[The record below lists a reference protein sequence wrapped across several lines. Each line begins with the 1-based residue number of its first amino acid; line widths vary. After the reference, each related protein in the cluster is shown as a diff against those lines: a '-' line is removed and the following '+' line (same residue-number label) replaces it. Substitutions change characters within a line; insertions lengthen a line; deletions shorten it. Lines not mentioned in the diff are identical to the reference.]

1 MPTGFLRSRGSSA
14 SRPPETIRL
23 ANDPP
28 AALCSR
34 RHARRRAEK
43 ETAMAD
49 TAPRSYIYVGSAH
62 WGSEPSDRNPG
73 GLFRRAV
80 GDDHWEPLGS
90 GLPQRA
96 QIRAISVHPA
106 HSQGVYVCTQDWPYR
121 YTHPGNDSERLPFPD
136 FRLAVL

>member
-90 GLPQRA
+90 CLLDRA
-96 QIRAISVHPA
+96 EIRATAVHPA
-106 HSQGVYVCTQDWPYR
+106 DWQVGLDCIHDRASRSICP
-121 YTHPGNDSERLPFPD
+121 SS
-136 FRLAVL
+136 